1 VDLPPGESENNAV
14 SSQKVRR
21 SQEKS
26 IVNLDKY
33 GNTSAASTLMA
44 LHEGY
49 KSGKIK
55 EKDKVLLTSF
65 GSGMTYGALI
75 FQA

>member
-1 VDLPPGESENNAV
+1 
-14 SSQKVRR
+14 
-21 SQEKS
+21 
-26 IVNLDKY
+26 
-33 GNTSAASTLMA
+33 MA